1 MDSTILELHI
11 GLPWKDMQFEQNDY
25 YLKGYLIRVIGCRFM
40 DKILL
45 SLLSK
50 LSFIKTISLN
60 IVTLGHTRPNNKKYL
75 HLYIV
80 KSILHSY

>member
-40 DKILL
+40 DKILYV
-45 SLLSK
+45 
-50 LSFIKTISLN
+50 SFEKTFFYQ
-60 IVTLGHTRPNNKKYL
+60 NNKFKYC
-75 HLYIV
+75 Y
-80 KSILHSY
+80 SWTYSAQ